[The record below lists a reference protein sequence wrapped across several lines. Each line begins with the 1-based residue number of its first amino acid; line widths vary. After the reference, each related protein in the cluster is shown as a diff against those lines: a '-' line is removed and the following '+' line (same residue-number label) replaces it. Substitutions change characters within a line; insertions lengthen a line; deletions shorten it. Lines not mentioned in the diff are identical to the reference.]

1 MSFLSLTKLDDSD
14 GVNFDFEDELE
25 AGSEKSKAYTNIFKQ
40 TVAQFHQ
47 IRPNSQVSFN
57 ITIET
62 LTRDDRDQKQVSID
76 VAWSPDNI
84 DKRGYEYALLAKYAD
99 KGKTKN
105 YLNYLSF
112 YDYLIVFV
120 MSYDE
125 QSQMWENSRCQAR
138 ANSPLMQTFAGLRK
152 YLQLGVEPG
161 KLVLGT
167 PWYGYR
173 YPCQGT
179 GFKVCHGYDN

>member
-1 MSFLSLTKLDDSD
+1 MSFLNLTKLDDSD

-25 AGSEKSKAYTNIFKQ
+25 AGSENSKAYTNIFKQ

-47 IRPNSQVSFN
+47 INPDSQVSFN

-99 KGKTKN
+99 KGKTKI
-105 YLNYLSF
+105 YLNYLF
-112 YDYLIVFV
+112 FHFMII
-120 MSYDE
+120 
-125 QSQMWENSRCQAR
+125 W
-138 ANSPLMQTFAGLRK
+138 
-152 YLQLGVEPG
+152 
-161 KLVLGT
+161 
-167 PWYGYR
+167 
-173 YPCQGT
+173 
-179 GFKVCHGYDN
+179 